1 MSIYLGNKLI
11 STARIA
17 TTDKVGVVKPDGISI
32 FITDEGT
39 LSANVSQIKT
49 GMVIF
54 TAGNTVPDGYLECYG
69 QLVSR
74 TTYAELF
81 AVIGTIYGAGDG
93 STTFKIPD
101 LLNRFIQGSNVVP
114 AADKYVAA
122 GLPNITGG
130 LPANEEHKYKDGWTP
145 PDGYG
150 SFYRIMSNVVLGW
163 SDNDSYDNNFWGF
176 SASRS
181 NSIYGKS
188 STVQPPAVR
197 MIPLIKY

>member
-39 LSANVSQIKT
+39 LSANVSQIQT

-69 QLVSR
+69 QAVSR
-74 TTYAELF
+74 TAYAELF
-81 AVIGTIYGAGDG
+81 DVIGTIYGSGDG
-93 STTFKIPD
+93 STTFNIPN
-101 LLNRFIQGSNVVP
+101 LVNRFIQGSNTSGTV
-114 AADKYVAA
+114 KQA
-122 GLPNITGG
+122 GLPNITGQFSG
-130 LPANEEHKYKDGWTP
+130 TENVYKEGYTP
-145 PDGYG
+145 SPSGA
-150 SFYRIMSNVVLGW
+150 FYNDVSNVVSGW
-163 SDNDSYDNNFWGF
+163 SANDLFDNNRWSF

-181 NSIYGKS
+181 SSIYGRS
-188 STVQPPAVR
+188 TTVQPPALT
-197 MIPLIKY
+197 MLPIIKY